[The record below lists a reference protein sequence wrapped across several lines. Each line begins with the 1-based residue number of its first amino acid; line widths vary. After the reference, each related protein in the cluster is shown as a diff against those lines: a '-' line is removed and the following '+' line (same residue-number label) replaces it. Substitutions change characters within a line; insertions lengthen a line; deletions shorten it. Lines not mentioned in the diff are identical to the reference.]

1 MPKGDLKMSIMEEIR
16 KQDLY
21 NDKTLGYIDIDSD
34 FAINKMSEALCEF
47 VFGYILRLNKDLNN
61 TCRKVYGYILLH
73 YHSDKK
79 IKIEEFNDSLY
90 INNYSANPNEKN
102 HFNNNPPFT
111 CFISKSINE
120 NFTDN
125 VCSNPLYICEE
136 NLSVNSSAYDKVICA
151 DCSDGGGYD
160 SPKLGIMYYEN
171 QNVYLYPHLVKT
183 EVHTTVVPST
193 RSLETN
199 YVLSFNGEKIIVN
212 MLAENLR
219 KSFLEEGFI
228 KSSFLVKDAK
238 DAVGIYVKQYKYGL
252 FGKKKYTG
260 SKYYSA
266 NASPESKVIYF
277 EVEW

>member
-1 MPKGDLKMSIMEEIR
+1 MSIMDEIK

-21 NDKTLGYIDIDSD
+21 NDKKVGYIDVDSE
-34 FAINKMSEALCEF
+34 FAISKITEALCEF
-47 VFGYILRLNKDLNN
+47 IFGYILRLNKNSDN
-61 TCRKVYGYILLH
+61 TCRKIYGYVLLR
-73 YHSDKK
+73 YPCDKK
-79 IKIEEFNDSLY
+79 IEIDKFNNSLY
-90 INNYSANPNEKN
+90 INNNSINPNEKY

-111 CFISKSINE
+111 CFISKVINE

-125 VCSNPLYICEE
+125 VRSRSLYICEE
-136 NLSVNSSAYDKVICA
+136 NLSVISSAYGKVICA

-160 SPKLGIMYYEN
+160 SPQLGIMYYEN

-183 EVHTTVVPST
+183 EVHTTVVPNT

-199 YVLSFNGEKIIVN
+199 RILSFNGEKNIVN

-219 KSFLEEGFI
+219 KSFLEEGFT

-238 DAVGIYVKQYKYGL
+238 DAVGINVKQYKYGL
-252 FGKKKYTG
+252 FGKEKYTG
-260 SKYYSA
+260 SKHYSA
-266 NASPESKVIYF
+266 NTSPESKVIYF